1 MARKNTESAEG
12 ATPREYTRRT
22 PAERA
27 QTELDKASAR
37 VEKAQKRVEKAQ
49 AETEAAAKELA
60 RAERFRE
67 YAASSPDLPEQ
78 TDDGEPEGESFPTG
92 ELRGEQTDE
101 GRQLFSE
108 AEQNAPVN
116 A

>member
-1 MARKNTESAEG
+1 MARTKNEDG
-12 ATPREYTRRT
+12 AVNEDGTTRNYTRRT

-27 QTELDKASAR
+27 QTELDKANAR

-49 AETEAAAKELA
+49 AETEAAAKELS

-78 TDDGEPEGESFPTG
+78 EAPEGSIAARVSELNDGEPAT
-92 ELRGEQTDE
+92 EQE
-101 GRQLFSE
+101 
-108 AEQNAPVN
+108 NASV
-116 A
+116 

>member
-1 MARKNTESAEG
+1 MARTRSTETNEDG
-12 ATPREYTRRT
+12 TTRNYTRRT

-27 QTELDKASAR
+27 QTELDKANAR

-49 AETEAAAKELA
+49 AETEAAAKELS

-78 TDDGEPEGESFPTG
+78 EAPEGSIAARVSELNNGEPEQE
-92 ELRGEQTDE
+92 
-101 GRQLFSE
+101 
-108 AEQNAPVN
+108 NASV
-116 A
+116 